1 MSIQAVSWALDQ
13 QELPARPKL
22 VLVSVCNH
30 ANNVDGYCWLNAET
44 IAREAACTPRSVYRF
59 IGGLVRNGY
68 LRKAPKRGADGK
80 QRANDYWVLFNRPTA
95 EWDWGAD
102 PDAEVDV
109 ETTHAESAEPVD
121 EAQDVVEPHD
131 RISHGEDAAP
141 GDTAVPREPVNS
153 HAVSCGPG
161 DNRVSRKRIA
171 EPSKPNSKASSA
183 GAGDGAAPVAAPRA
197 YRPPPVAPQ
206 GADLAQP
213 TKQIFVYAPSRA
225 YTAWSARKAKE
236 SGIRNW
242 NLTTSA
248 LVDGQ
253 WRTGWYFPS
262 LFPPEPKASTDPP
275 KESSAA

>member
-1 MSIQAVSWALDQ
+1 MSIQAVAWAL
-13 QELPARPKL
+13 ERTEIPARPKL

-80 QRANDYWVLFNRPTA
+80 QRANDYWVLFNRPVA
-95 EWDWGAD
+95 DWDWGAD
-102 PDAEVDV
+102 PDAEL
-109 ETTHAESAEPVD
+109 EAEATHAESACAVD
-121 EAQDVVEPHD
+121 EPQDVVEPHD
-131 RISHGEDAAP
+131 TVSP
-141 GDTAVPREPVNS
+141 GQIAQPDDITVAREPVDLP
-153 HAVSCGPG
+153 AVSCGPG
-161 DNRVSRKRIA
+161 DNGVSRKRIA

-183 GAGDGAAPVAAPRA
+183 GAHDGAAPVASPRA

-213 TKQIFVYAPSRA
+213 TKQIFVYAPSKA
-225 YTAWSARKAKE
+225 YTAWAARKAKE

-242 NLTTSA
+242 SLTTTA
-248 LVDGQ
+248 NIDGQ

-262 LFPPEPKASTDPP
+262 LFPPPDKSPTDPP
-275 KESSAA
+275 KHSAA